1 MLDTRDFCRYLRS
14 VRDGEMDV
22 PTSWANRF
30 GFGDEPLANRIL
42 YRLTHAFEK
51 VTLDDVVL
59 ALAHGAM
66 NASATHVTMLGTI
79 KHKTDTNDID
89 TRVIEFLM
97 ELSFE
102 PFELWYGVSSYRTRK
117 ENKLMYAVGLALF
130 STEEEKIQS
139 EYCEGEIMV
148 SG

>member
-1 MLDTRDFCRYLRS
+1 MLDTRDFSSYLRS

-22 PTSWANRF
+22 PTSWAKRF
-30 GFGDEPLANRIL
+30 GLGDEPLANRIP
-42 YRLTHAFEK
+42 YRLNHSFEK
-51 VTLDDVVL
+51 LTLDDVVL
-59 ALAHGAM
+59 ALAHGAL
-66 NASATHVTMLGTI
+66 NSSATHVNMLGTI
-79 KHKTDTNDID
+79 KRKTDTNDID
-89 TRVIEFLM
+89 AQVIEFLM

-102 PFELWYGVSSYRTRK
+102 PFELWYGVSSFRTK
-117 ENKLMYAVGLALF
+117 KKNKLIYAVGLALF